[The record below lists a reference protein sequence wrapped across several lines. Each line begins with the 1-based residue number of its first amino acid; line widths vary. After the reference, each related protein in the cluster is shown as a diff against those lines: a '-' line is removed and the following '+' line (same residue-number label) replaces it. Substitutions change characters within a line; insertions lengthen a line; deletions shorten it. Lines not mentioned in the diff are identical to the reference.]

1 MKKYLLAA
9 TLVFACTSA
18 ANAWWFG
25 KKTEF
30 DRQAYA
36 DNGTMV
42 CIEGIAAAN
51 EKENGSA
58 LFKDKASYNLQFV
71 QKLCRCL
78 SDGIAMRGTEKEL
91 RDDMERNVISPHLND
106 LSAEIAKECGRKIL
120 PQ

>member
-1 MKKYLLAA
+1 
-9 TLVFACTSA
+9 
-18 ANAWWFG
+18 
-25 KKTEF
+25 
-30 DRQAYA
+30 
-36 DNGTMV
+36 MV

-106 LSAEIAKECGRKIL
+106 LSAEITSSVLIGPPMLCFDVFGVIVPTRSTTRF
-120 PQ
+120 